1 MGPRRPRAH
10 VAQHVSIA
18 RCAGTEKTNAVGTPD
33 PLDSATAMIQT
44 ADVLKKSFEHIG
56 AFGR

>member
-10 VAQHVSIA
+10 VALHVGVA
-18 RCAGTEKTNAVGTPD
+18 RCPGTEKTNAVSTHD

-44 ADVLKKSFEHIG
+44 ADVLEKSFEHIG
-56 AFGR
+56 ALGR